1 MILILYV
8 ISKYKI
14 MTYVNDIYSLFE
26 NVVAVAFQNT
36 FQFEIHQNVV
46 FFLVFFKKL
55 FLKSTYQN
63 DSKHIK
69 KLFFHNFFF
78 LETLVAPHFQT
89 VSKYCSI

>member
-36 FQFEIHQNVV
+36 HQNVV
-46 FFLVFFKKL
+46 FFIFLKKL
-55 FLKSTYQN
+55 FLKSIYQN
-63 DSKHIK
+63 DPKHIK
-69 KLFFHNFFF
+69 KLIFHKFF
-78 LETLVAPHFQT
+78 
-89 VSKYCSI
+89 

>member
-14 MTYVNDIYSLFE
+14 MTYINDIYSLFE

-46 FFLVFFKKL
+46 FFIFLKKL
-55 FLKSTYQN
+55 FLKSIYQN
-63 DSKHIK
+63 DPKHIK
-69 KLFFHNFFF
+69 NLIFHKFF
-78 LETLVAPHFQT
+78 
-89 VSKYCSI
+89 

>member
-46 FFLVFFKKL
+46 FFIFLKKL
-55 FLKSTYQN
+55 FLKSIYQN
-63 DSKHIK
+63 DPKHIK
-69 KLFFHNFFF
+69 TLIFHKVF
-78 LETLVAPHFQT
+78 
-89 VSKYCSI
+89 

>member
-14 MTYVNDIYSLFE
+14 MTYINDIYSLFE

-46 FFLVFFKKL
+46 FLIFFKKL
-55 FLKSTYQN
+55 FLKLIYQN
-63 DSKHIK
+63 DPKHIK
-69 KLFFHNFFF
+69 KLNFHKFF
-78 LETLVAPHFQT
+78 
-89 VSKYCSI
+89 